1 MEDSYRIG
9 HGVDVHKF
17 ADTVDK
23 KKPLKLAGII
33 ISEKHSLL
41 AHSDGDVTVSYT
53 HLTLPTKA

>member
-23 KKPLKLAGII
+23 KKPLKLAGFI

-41 AHSDGDVTVSYT
+41 AHSDLSLI
-53 HLTLPTKA
+53 HI